1 MYVKKYPFLKIC
13 TVLCMNIQSIDQGL
27 CKNSAVGN
35 NDTSQQEGIR
45 VQAHQPHFCVWMLIW
60 VMGKGLIQA

>member
-13 TVLCMNIQSIDQGL
+13 TVLCMNVQSIDQGL

-45 VQAHQPHFCVWMLIW
+45 VQAHQPYFRLR
-60 VMGKGLIQA
+60 